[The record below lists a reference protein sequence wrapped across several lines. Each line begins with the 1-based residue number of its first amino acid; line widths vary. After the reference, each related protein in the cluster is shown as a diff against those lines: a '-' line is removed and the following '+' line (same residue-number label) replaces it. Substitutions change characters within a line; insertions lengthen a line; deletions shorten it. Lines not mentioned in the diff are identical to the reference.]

1 MSARVVRGHV
11 QLIDVSFGYDPQQ
24 PVLHDVSIDVPAGS
38 FVGIV
43 GHTGSGKSTLLS
55 LLLRFYQPQ
64 AGRLEIDGIPLA
76 TIGDEHFRAD
86 VGLVPQEPFLLAASA
101 RENIDMGRD
110 LPPRS

>member
-1 MSARVVRGHV
+1 MTHERRVGRGHV
-11 QLIDVSFGYDPQQ
+11 QLIDVSFGYDPQV

-55 LLLRFYQPQ
+55 LLLRFYAPQ

-86 VGLVPQEPFLLAASA
+86 VGLVPQEPFLLAASV
-101 RENIDMGRD
+101 RETSKWGATCR
-110 LPPRS
+110 